1 MLPVRQNLRIFAAKT
16 AHMDIYDII
25 ARRSS
30 VRDYADTPLSA
41 AQVSALEEAC
51 AATSAP
57 FGGRVAVRLAHFAE
71 GCARRPGTY
80 GVIHGARSFMILS
93 TDGSPAAR
101 LSAGYEFERILLEA
115 TRLGLG
121 TCWMAATF
129 RGSVFAE
136 AACLSEGMEVV
147 AVSPVGVPS
156 GKRHLLERITRSV
169 VRENTR
175 LDFDRMFFSAGFS
188 EPVPRDSAFF
198 RPLEAVRRAP
208 SAMNAQP
215 WRALVD
221 TDGARVHFYSMRR
234 TRSRHVALD
243 MGIALCHFQ
252 QACRAEGIPGQ
263 YECLT
268 NAPIHEDMDY
278 LTSYLVKKS

>member
-80 GVIHGARSFMILS
+80 GVIHGPRSFLILS

-121 TCWMAATF
+121 T
-129 RGSVFAE
+129 V
-136 AACLSEGMEVV
+136 
-147 AVSPVGVPS
+147 
-156 GKRHLLERITRSV
+156 
-169 VRENTR
+169 
-175 LDFDRMFFSAGFS
+175 
-188 EPVPRDSAFF
+188 
-198 RPLEAVRRAP
+198 
-208 SAMNAQP
+208 
-215 WRALVD
+215 
-221 TDGARVHFYSMRR
+221 
-234 TRSRHVALD
+234 
-243 MGIALCHFQ
+243 
-252 QACRAEGIPGQ
+252 
-263 YECLT
+263 
-268 NAPIHEDMDY
+268 
-278 LTSYLVKKS
+278 

>member
-80 GVIHGARSFMILS
+80 GVIHGPRSFLILS

-129 RGSVFAE
+129 RGR
-136 AACLSEGMEVV
+136 M
-147 AVSPVGVPS
+147 PVGRN
-156 GKRHLLERITRSV
+156 GGRCSV
-169 VRENTR
+169 
-175 LDFDRMFFSAGFS
+175 A
-188 EPVPRDSAFF
+188 
-198 RPLEAVRRAP
+198 RRCSFGQAP
-208 SAMNAQP
+208 SSRTNHTQ
-215 WRALVD
+215 RC
-221 TDGARVHFYSMRR
+221 ARKHPS
-234 TRSRHVALD
+234 
-243 MGIALCHFQ
+243 
-252 QACRAEGIPGQ
+252 
-263 YECLT
+263 
-268 NAPIHEDMDY
+268 
-278 LTSYLVKKS
+278 